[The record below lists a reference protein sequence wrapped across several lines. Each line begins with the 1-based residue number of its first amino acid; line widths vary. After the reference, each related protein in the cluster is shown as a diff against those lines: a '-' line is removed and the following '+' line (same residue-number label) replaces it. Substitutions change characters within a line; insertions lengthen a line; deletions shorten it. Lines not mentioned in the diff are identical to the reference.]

1 MIAWILKTTLLL
13 AGFYSFFMLFMRKT
27 TLFRLNR
34 VILLTGTVLCLLL
47 PLVRINVELS
57 GQLTDYLLVRMVLP
71 ETVVGG
77 EGVTNAAAGGWDWKA
92 LLYGVYTA
100 GFTAVLISA
109 AVSLCRIRKVI
120 RKYKGVRY
128 CYDGKRCAVL
138 HVVENDM
145 PSFSFMSHV
154 VISRSDFGSHSE
166 ILIHECMHVRARHSV
181 DMVFMSMVCAL
192 QWFNPLVW
200 IMRSEIRIMHEY
212 EADEAVLKQGIDAV
226 QYQLLLVRKAVGDSC
241 FLLASSFSHSKL
253 KNRIAMMKKIKTTKW
268 AALAYI
274 ACIPM
279 LLSAMSFNAAEDTT
293 ESVPADESL
302 GGAAVYAVE
311 APESA
316 DTLDD
321 KVYGYMDEVLDVP
334 PEFNGGKAVEEFPK
348 WVYSRLSYPDEARTA
363 GIAGRVYVQFRINR
377 DGSVS
382 DVSVLKGVHESLDN
396 EVIRVVSQSPDWT
409 PGCIKGEPVTVVYSM
424 PVVFQLRHGESDD

>member
-1 MIAWILKTTLLL
+1 MIAWILKTALLL

-279 LLSAMSFNAAEDTT
+279 LLSAMSFNAAEDTA

-348 WVYSRLSYPDEARTA
+348 WVYSRLTYPDDARNA
-363 GIAGRVYVQFRINR
+363 GMQGRVIVQFQINK

-382 DVSVLKGVHESLDN
+382 DINLLEGVCESIDN
-396 EVIRVVSQSPDWT
+396 EVIRVVSESPDWT
-409 PGCIKGEPVTVVYSM
+409 PGYVDGKPVNVTYAF
-424 PVVFQLRHGESDD
+424 PVLFQLRGGDSDK

>member
-1 MIAWILKTTLLL
+1 MIAWILKTALLL

-27 TLFRLNR
+27 TLFRFNR
-34 VILLTGTVLCLLL
+34 VILLAGTVLCLLL
-47 PLVRINVELS
+47 PLVRINVSLS
-57 GQLTDYLLVRMVLP
+57 APAAGYLPLRIVLP

-77 EGVTNAAAGGWDWKA
+77 EGATNAAAGGWDWRA
-92 LLYGVYTA
+92 LLYGVYAA

-109 AVSLCRIRKVI
+109 TVSLYRIRKVI
-120 RKYKGVRY
+120 RKYNGVRY

-145 PSFSFMSHV
+145 PSFSFMNHV
-154 VISRSDFGSHSE
+154 VISRSDFESHSE
-166 ILIHECMHVRARHSV
+166 ILIHECMHVRVRHSV

-279 LLSAMSFNAAEDTT
+279 LLSAMSFNAAEDTA

-334 PEFNGGKAVEEFPK
+334 PEFNGGKAMEEFPK
-348 WVYSRLSYPDEARTA
+348 WVYSRLSYPDEARKA
-363 GIAGRVYVQFRINR
+363 GIAGRVYVQFKING

-382 DVSVLKGVHESLDN
+382 DVSVLKGAHELLDN
-396 EVIRVVSQSPDWT
+396 EVVRVVSQSPGWT
-409 PGCIKGEPVTVVYSM
+409 PGYIKGEPVTVVYSM
-424 PVVFQLRHGESDD
+424 PVVFQLRHGGSDD

>member
-1 MIAWILKTTLLL
+1 M
-13 AGFYSFFMLFMRKT
+13 
-27 TLFRLNR
+27 
-34 VILLTGTVLCLLL
+34 
-47 PLVRINVELS
+47 
-57 GQLTDYLLVRMVLP
+57 
-71 ETVVGG
+71 
-77 EGVTNAAAGGWDWKA
+77 
-92 LLYGVYTA
+92 
-100 GFTAVLISA
+100 
-109 AVSLCRIRKVI
+109 
-120 RKYKGVRY
+120 
-128 CYDGKRCAVL
+128 L
-138 HVVENDM
+138 HVMESDTS
-145 PSFSFMSHV
+145 SFSFMSHV

-279 LLSAMSFNAAEDTT
+279 LLSAMSFNAAEDTA

-409 PGCIKGEPVTVVYSM
+409 PGYIKGEPVTVVYSM
-424 PVVFQLRHGESDD
+424 PVVFQLRHGGSDD

>member
-1 MIAWILKTTLLL
+1 MHWILKTALLL
-13 AGFYSFFMLFMRKT
+13 AGFYSFFLLFMRKT
-27 TLFRLNR
+27 TFFRFNR

-57 GQLTDYLLVRMVLP
+57 GPLTEYLPVRIVLP
-71 ETVVGG
+71 EMVVS
-77 EGVTNAAAGGWDWKA
+77 EGIGAEEAGFDWMRLLYCVYAAGCAAA
-92 LLYGVYTA
+92 L
-100 GFTAVLISA
+100 AVF
-109 AVSLCRIRKVI
+109 AVSLGRVRGLIR
-120 RKYKGVRY
+120 RYKGVRY
-128 CYDGKRCAVL
+128 CYDGDRCAVL

-145 PSFSFMSHV
+145 PSFSFMNHV
-154 VISRSDFGSHSE
+154 VISRSDFESHSE

-226 QYQLLLVRKAVGDSC
+226 QYQLLLVRKAVGDSR

-268 AALAYI
+268 AGLAYV
-274 ACIPM
+274 ACLP
-279 LLSAMSFNAAEDTT
+279 LLLAAMSLNATGSAKEPVPEAESHN
-293 ESVPADESL
+293 SVVTH
-302 GGAAVYAVE
+302 AVAE
-311 APESA
+311 PQS
-316 DTLDD
+316 DSTLDD

-334 PEFNGGKAVEEFPK
+334 PEFNGGKAMEEFPK
-348 WVYSRLSYPDEARTA
+348 WVYSRLSYPDEARKA
-363 GIAGRVYVQFRINR
+363 GIAGRVYVQFKING

-382 DVSVLKGVHESLDN
+382 DVSVLKGAHELLDN
-396 EVIRVVSQSPDWT
+396 EVVRVVSQSPDWT
-409 PGCIKGEPVTVVYSM
+409 PGYIKGEPVTVVYSM
-424 PVVFQLRHGESDD
+424 PVVFQLRHGGSDD

>member
-1 MIAWILKTTLLL
+1 MHWILKTALLL
-13 AGFYSFFMLFMRKT
+13 AGFYSFFLLFMRKT
-27 TLFRLNR
+27 TFFRFNR

-57 GQLTDYLLVRMVLP
+57 GPLTEYLPVRIVLP
-71 ETVVGG
+71 EMVVGG

-181 DMVFMSMVCAL
+181 DMVFMSLVCAL
-192 QWFNPLVW
+192 QWFNPIVW
-200 IMRSEIRIMHEY
+200 VMRSEIRMMHEY

-226 QYQLLLVRKAVGDSC
+226 QYQLLLVRKAVGDHR
-241 FLLASSFSHSKL
+241 FLLASSFNHSKL

-268 AALAYI
+268 AGLAYV
-274 ACIPM
+274 ACLP
-279 LLSAMSFNAAEDTT
+279 LLLAAMSLNATGSAKEPVPEAESHN
-293 ESVPADESL
+293 SVVTH
-302 GGAAVYAVE
+302 AVAE
-311 APESA
+311 PQS
-316 DTLDD
+316 DGTLDD
-321 KVYGYMDEVLDVP
+321 KVYGYMDEVLDVQ
-334 PEFNGGKAVEEFPK
+334 PEFNGGKAMEEFPK
-348 WVYSRLSYPDEARTA
+348 WVYSRLSYPDEARKA
-363 GIAGRVYVQFRINR
+363 GIAGRVYVQFKING

-382 DVSVLKGVHESLDN
+382 DVSVLKGAHELLDN
-396 EVIRVVSQSPDWT
+396 EVVRVVSQSPDWT
-409 PGCIKGEPVTVVYSM
+409 PGYIKGEPVTVVYSM